1 VQSHTTNK
9 SNRFDHGHAI
19 IKLMAKHLAH
29 HTARKHHRLT
39 KKQKRTLLTRTVLAI
54 AIIEPMLTIPQI
66 YEIWVNNNAGG
77 VSPLTWGLYTI
88 PAIVWLMYGMQLK
101 DKPLMISSTLW
112 IGMELMVFTGSLMYA
127 TA

>member
-1 VQSHTTNK
+1 
-9 SNRFDHGHAI
+9 
-19 IKLMAKHLAH
+19 MAKHLGH
-29 HTARKHHRLT
+29 HAARKKIHFT

-77 VSPLTWGLYTI
+77 VSSLTWGLYTI

-101 DKPLMISSTLW
+101 DKPLVISSTLW
-112 IGMELMVFTGSLMYA
+112 IGMELIVFTGSIMYA